1 MISGL
6 CGGGGYAISS
16 QVLQRLFA
24 KFKSKSQFYE
34 TYMSVNKLTHY
45 CDITTSYMLS
55 KYGNASIVQ
64 LEGIHPWAIAEG
76 LEQYLSKK
84 GNLPIL
90 SLHYASGNMQKYMD
104 IVNNHQKLK
113 EKELKIQI

>member
-1 MISGL
+1 
-6 CGGGGYAISS
+6 
-16 QVLQRLFA
+16 
-24 KFKSKSQFYE
+24 
-34 TYMSVNKLTHY
+34 
-45 CDITTSYMLS
+45 MLS

-90 SLHYASGNMQKYMD
+90 SLHYASGNMQKYID
-104 IVNNHQKLK
+104 IVNNHHTFQKEDLN
-113 EKELKIQI
+113 LNITVLP